1 MNISRRPRML
11 LAGLI
16 LLTGLY
22 AGEAAARTHAAP
34 SASRYAHW
42 VADHQ
47 RYPIGSPDFYHQFAE
62 AESRNDVPA
71 TVVAGMSGGLID
83 GVGGSSQMNMTM
95 QEGEASS
102 SLGVAAGEDAFVP
115 RGSMAGERHEAP
127 ASGLILPMTA
137 LGLMLFVAC
146 RRASLQ

>member
-1 MNISRRPRML
+1 MKISRHPYML
-11 LAGLI
+11 LAGLM

-22 AGEAAARTHAAP
+22 AGEATARTHAAP

-62 AESRNDVPA
+62 SRNDLPA
-71 TVVAGMSGGLID
+71 TLVAGMSGGLID
-83 GVGGSSQMNMTM
+83 GLGSSSPMNMTM
-95 QEGEASS
+95 QEGETSS
-102 SLGVAAGEDAFVP
+102 GLGRPAREDAFVP
-115 RGSMAGERHEAP
+115 RQNTAGEQHEAP
-127 ASGLILPMTA
+127 ASGLILPITA
-137 LGLMLFVAC
+137 LGLMLFVAR